1 MCFFYRIIAQI
12 FRNTYVS
19 TSAGSFLIRHHAAV
33 EKQFL
38 VCFEAC
44 RSRCRRDPLS
54 DKCNVFYFF
63 VGYLPEEIRRQMII
77 TVSLDRLSVD
87 ASFLDHHPLFFG
99 EPQILLF
106 IRVAACKQIIVRYPQ
121 VVRVNDRV
129 SLYALASIGC
139 IRILA

>member
-1 MCFFYRIIAQI
+1 MSALKHVGR
-12 FRNTYVS
+12 YV
-19 TSAGSFLIRHHAAV
+19 AAIRY
-33 EKQFL
+33 
-38 VCFEAC
+38 
-44 RSRCRRDPLS
+44 PI
-54 DKCNVFYFF
+54 NVMYFIFF

-99 EPQILLF
+99 EPQILSF